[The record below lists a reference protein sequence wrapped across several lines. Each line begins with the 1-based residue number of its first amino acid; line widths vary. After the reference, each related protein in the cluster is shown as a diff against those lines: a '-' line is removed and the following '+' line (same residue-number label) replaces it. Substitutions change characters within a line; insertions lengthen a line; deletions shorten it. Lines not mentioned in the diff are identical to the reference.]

1 MRRLVLGFGR
11 LLPAL
16 ASVALAAVPA
26 ISLGI
31 ARGSDR
37 PPGLPLDGAEPGTTE
52 TVDAPAADAAEIG
65 GILGIPGEEM
75 QRYLELQPLVG
86 ELQARL
92 AAEAGFGGLYL
103 EYDPYRI
110 VTLVTAKDLDVRAV
124 LEGTR
129 LAELE
134 PFIEIRFVDVAE
146 ADLEG
151 ALATIDASSSVEL
164 VQGEVDVRSGR

>member
-1 MRRLVLGFGR
+1 
-11 LLPAL
+11 
-16 ASVALAAVPA
+16 
-26 ISLGI
+26 
-31 ARGSDR
+31 
-37 PPGLPLDGAEPGTTE
+37 
-52 TVDAPAADAAEIG
+52 
-65 GILGIPGEEM
+65 M